1 MMRSNWSTPCS
12 HLAAPLPIVPD
23 NNYRKGLVPGTIRI
37 SNLFM
42 GTAAKQ
48 PAVAVDTLVTTWD
61 GAELLVSVIM
71 LAEGGSRILAD
82 QV

>member
-1 MMRSNWSTPCS
+1 
-12 HLAAPLPIVPD
+12 
-23 NNYRKGLVPGTIRI
+23 
-37 SNLFM
+37 M